1 MNIQNFIDNG
11 SSLEV
16 RKDTIRGSR
25 RISNYFWLLFLY
37 ASGFNFFLTGLSSYF
52 NKNVVSF
59 IEASNIDY
67 KEAEDR
73 GYFKLDILNV
83 GVYENVKDETH
94 LVELVTKEP
103 DWSLLEHK
111 EIVEQLFHIHN
122 HFDIVNTLKPKS
134 VEQLAAVF
142 AIIRP
147 AKRHLA
153 KQNWNEIDDNVWKK
167 PTDGT
172 YFFKK
177 SHAIGYA
184 LAIVL
189 QLNLLVEQ
197 ANSTN
202 L

>member
-1 MNIQNFIDNG
+1 MNNIAKTDIDIDTKDRNDLLKLIKHIPAG
-11 SSLEV
+11 IVKDNEIKKHNTGVYVTDIPVEPLSKVSS
-16 RKDTIRGSR
+16 
-25 RISNYFWLLFLY
+25 
-37 ASGFNFFLTGLSSYF
+37 
-52 NKNVVSF
+52 
-59 IEASNIDY
+59 IDY
-67 KEAEDR
+67 REAEDR
-73 GYFKLDILNV
+73 GYFKLDVLNV
-83 GVYENVKDETH
+83 GVYENVKDEKH
-94 LVELVTKEP
+94 LVELVSKEP
-103 DWSLLEHK
+103 DWSLLQERQ
-111 EIVEQLFHIHN
+111 IVDTLFHIHN

-134 VEQLAAVF
+134 VEQLASVL

-153 KQNWNEIDDNVWKK
+153 KQNWDDINRNVWKK

-197 ANSTN
+197 ANSST
-202 L
+202 LK

>member
-1 MNIQNFIDNG
+1 MNNIAKTDIDI
-11 SSLEV
+11 
-16 RKDTIRGSR
+16 DTKNRDDILNL
-25 RISNYFWLLFLY
+25 IKHIP
-37 ASGFNFFLTGLSSYF
+37 ASIINEKESKKHNTGVYVTDVPV
-52 NKNVVSF
+52 NPF

-83 GVYENVKDETH
+83 GVYENVKNETH

-134 VEQLAAVF
+134 VEQLASVL

-153 KQNWNEIDDNVWKK
+153 KQNWNEIEVNVWKK

-177 SHAIGYA
+177 SHAVGYA
-184 LAIVL
+184 MAIVL
-189 QLNLLVEQ
+189 QLNLLTEQ
-197 ANSTN
+197 VNSK
-202 L
+202 

>member
-1 MNIQNFIDNG
+1 MNNIAKTDIDIDTKNRDDILNLIKHIPASIKSNTETKKHNTGVYVTDVPINPFID
-11 SSLEV
+11 
-16 RKDTIRGSR
+16 
-25 RISNYFWLLFLY
+25 
-37 ASGFNFFLTGLSSYF
+37 
-52 NKNVVSF
+52 
-59 IEASNIDY
+59 ASNIDY

-83 GVYENVKDETH
+83 GIYENVKDERH

-134 VEQLAAVF
+134 VEQLAAVL
-142 AIIRP
+142 AVIRP

-153 KQNWNEIDDNVWKK
+153 KKNWNEINNDVWQK

-177 SHAIGYA
+177 SHAVGYA
-184 LAIVL
+184 MAIVL
-189 QLNLLVEQ
+189 QLNLLSEQ
-197 ANSTN
+197 AKTE
-202 L
+202 